1 MLGVFGI
8 REENVSDN
16 NCRPTPDVLRTGGIT
31 KAEMSIQA
39 HRWLF
44 CLQYLLINHFE
55 QIFFFSM
62 SNP

>member
-8 REENVSDN
+8 REENVSDD
-16 NCRPTPDVLRTGGIT
+16 NCHPTPDVLQTGEIT

-44 CLQYLLINHFE
+44 CLQCFAD
-55 QIFFFSM
+55 
-62 SNP
+62 